1 MIIQVVS
8 LGSLWQESNRY
19 HLFNTT
25 GIECCGNIASRA
37 KVFGH
42 IRFNCVPLHRLC
54 AAGKLLG
61 SKWKAS
67 NVGERSGANTIHCPA
82 VAGRREVPDL
92 YVVTIS
98 EQLVGTMLAGSI
110 ASDYVRLI
118 SFSERGSR
126 QEAMLLA
133 RNFASIAGQKGSAV
147 FTPSQIDAP
156 WKIQRWQ

>member
-1 MIIQVVS
+1 MILQIVS
-8 LGSLWQESNRY
+8 LGSLWQESERH

-25 GIECCGNIASRA
+25 GIECCGRVASRA
-37 KVFGH
+37 KIFGH
-42 IRFNCVPLHRLC
+42 IRFNCVPLHRLW
-54 AAGKLLG
+54 ATGKLLG

-67 NVGERSGANTIHCPA
+67 NVGERSGANTIHCSA

-98 EQLVGTMLAGSI
+98 EQLVGTLAAGSI
-110 ASDYVRLI
+110 ASDNVRLI

-133 RNFASIAGQKGSAV
+133 RNFASVAGEKASAV
-147 FTPSQIDAP
+147 FAPGQIDDP
-156 WKIQRWQ
+156 WKIQRW

>member
-1 MIIQVVS
+1 VILQIVS
-8 LGSLWQESNRY
+8 LGSLWQESTRH

-25 GIECCGNIASRA
+25 GIESCGKIASRA

-42 IRFNCVPLHRLC
+42 IRFNSVPLHRLL
-54 AAGKLLG
+54 ATGKLLG
-61 SKWKAS
+61 SKWNS
-67 NVGERSGANTIHCPA
+67 PNFGEGSSANTIHCS
-82 VAGRREVPDL
+82 VAARRREVPEL

-147 FTPSQIDAP
+147 FTPSQIDDP
-156 WKIQRWQ
+156 WKVQRWH